1 MTAAASSV
9 EMSKADG
16 NNSTSSRRKSLLRLV
31 AVVAGL
37 SAVLLIFSQTFAAAA
52 DEGFHL
58 LAAHLISVGKRPYL
72 DFVFP
77 QTPLNAYLNAGWMR
91 IFGES
96 WRSAHVLATLETAGA
111 VFLTAEFVLSRFPV
125 RSWRLSGAIAVA
137 LLVGLNVL
145 VIDFGTIAQAYAACL
160 LFTVGSFRLTVAS
173 VEGRGFLLPGLAGLL
188 AGAAAA
194 ASLLTA
200 SACWV
205 LLIWLFLYNRMGSR
219 IGKSCAFIASAAIP
233 FVPVLLLFTHGPQQ
247 VWFNV
252 IRYHLA
258 YRLVS
263 WPGATRHDFEVLTS
277 WINASQDLCLI
288 LLAVAGLLFLMTK
301 REWEQARRGEF
312 YLCLGLAVAMGVQ
325 NAFAHP
331 TFRQYFVLIVPF
343 VAILANLGLYS
354 VVSLFGFVEK
364 PIRPL
369 LALAVLLCLQAGRSL
384 YDEKHMFDWLGYE
397 RIAKKIEETTPPGA
411 TLLADE
417 QVYFLT
423 HRLPPSGMEHA
434 NSHKLEF
441 SPTLNALYHILPQAE
456 LDSQIRAGRFSTI
469 QMCDEEDR
477 IDDLALEE
485 MYEHRA
491 DYPSEDDPLCSVF
504 WGLKTKIN
512 VSEDSGQ

>member
-1 MTAAASSV
+1 MASAASSV
-9 EMSKADG
+9 NVSKADG
-16 NNSTSSRRKSLLRLV
+16 NNSASYHRKSLLWLV

-37 SAVLLIFSQTFAAAA
+37 SVGLLVLSQTLAATA

-77 QTPLNAYLNAGWMR
+77 QTPLNVYLNSGWMR

-96 WRSAHVLATLETAGA
+96 WHSAHVLAVLETTGA
-111 VFLTAEFVLSRFPV
+111 IFLTAEFALSRFPV
-125 RSWRLSGAIAVA
+125 RSWRLPGAIAVA

-160 LFTVGSFRLTVAS
+160 LFTVGAFRLTVAS
-173 VEGRGFLLPGLAGLL
+173 IERKGFLLAALAGLL

-194 ASLLTA
+194 SSLLTA

-205 LLIWLFLYNRMGSR
+205 LVVWLFLYNRMGSR
-219 IGKSCAFIASAAIP
+219 IGKSCTFIAGAAIP
-233 FVPVLLLFTHGPQQ
+233 FVPVLWLFAHGPQQ

-252 IRYHLA
+252 IRYHLV
-258 YRLVS
+258 YRLAS
-263 WPGATRHDFEVLTS
+263 WPGATGHDLEVLTS
-277 WINASQDLCLI
+277 WINASQDLFFI
-288 LLAVAGLLFLMTK
+288 FLAIAGLLFLMTK
-301 REWEQARRGEF
+301 REWEPARRGEF

-331 TFRQYFVLIVPF
+331 TFRQYFVVVVPF
-343 VAILANLGLYS
+343 VAMLANLGLYS
-354 VVSLFGFVEK
+354 IVSRFGFAEK

-369 LALAVLLCLQAGRSL
+369 LILAVLLCLQAGRSV
-384 YDEKHMFDWLGYE
+384 YDEKHLFDWHGYE

-441 SPTLNALYHILPQAE
+441 SPALNALFHILPRAE
-456 LDSQIRAGRFSTI
+456 LDRQIKAGRFSTI

-485 MYEHRA
+485 MYEQKA

-504 WGLKTKIN
+504 WGLKTKIDE
-512 VSEDSGQ
+512 SEDSGQ